1 MRKRILSLLC
11 ALLLLLTGCVRGG
24 EEESGA
30 YEVYFAAP
38 LPDSGTDSPVQG
50 PAVQWETRRLPQDA
64 DVLSAL
70 VECLLSG
77 PVSDGLRSP
86 FPDGVYQVSAPTL
99 TDGVCEVDLSERYGG
114 LSGVDLTIADY
125 CIALTLCQV
134 KGVEAVSILVE
145 GEPISYRDH
154 QFLRESDAVLSSAE
168 DEPVY
173 LSADLCFLREE
184 GGLAVEHREL
194 LVPSGSSPESVLLQ
208 ALLAG
213 PETESLS
220 APLSGEAR
228 VIDLWVNDSGICYL
242 NFDAAFLSDQPASAS
257 QARLTLYAIVNT
269 LCQLPNVDAVAF
281 LVEGESIPDY
291 GGVAADVPLEP
302 NPDLVVS

>member
-99 TDGVCEVDLSERYGG
+99 TDGVCEVNLSERYGG

-134 KGVEAVSILVE
+134 EGVEAVSILVE

-154 QFLRESDAVLSSAE
+154 QLLRESDAVLSSAE

-213 PETESLS
+213 PETEGLS

>member
-1 MRKRILSLLC
+1 MRKRILSMLC
-11 ALLLLLTGCVRGG
+11 ALLLLTGCTPGRDA
-24 EEESGA
+24 ESGA
-30 YEVYFAAP
+30 YEVYFAAA
-38 LPDSGTDSPVQG
+38 LPDGGADDPVQG

-125 CIALTLCQV
+125 CIALTLLQV
-134 KGVEAVSILVE
+134 EGVEAVSILVE

-154 QFLRESDAVLSSAE
+154 QLLRESDIILSSAE

-184 GGLAVEHREL
+184 GGLAVERREL
-194 LVPSGSSPESVLLQ
+194 LIPSGSAPEEVLLQ
-208 ALLAG
+208 ALLSG
-213 PETESLS
+213 PETDGLSLPIP
-220 APLSGEAR
+220 ADAR
-228 VIDLWVNDSGICYL
+228 LIDLWVNEDGICYV
-242 NFDAAFLSDQPASAS
+242 NFDAAFLSGSGAAPGRD
-257 QARLTLYAIVNT
+257 RLLLYAIVNT
-269 LCQLPNVDAVAF
+269 LCQLPNVDAVF
-281 LVEGESIPDY
+281 LLVEGESVEEF
-291 GGVAADVPLEP
+291 GGMAVNVPLEP

>member
-1 MRKRILSLLC
+1 MSMLC
-11 ALLLLLTGCVRGG
+11 ALLLLTGCAPGGG
-24 EEESGA
+24 EGNGS
-30 YEVYFAAP
+30 YQVYFAAH
-38 LPDSGTDSPVQG
+38 LPGDTAAEPIRG

-64 DVLSAL
+64 DVLSGL

-86 FPDGVYQVSAPTL
+86 FPDGVYQRSAPTL
-99 TDGVCEVDLSERYGG
+99 TDGVCEVDLSEHYGG

-134 KGVEAVSILVE
+134 EGVDAVSILVE

-154 QFLRESDAVLSSAE
+154 QLLRESDAVLSSAE

-173 LSADLCFLREE
+173 LSADLYYLRQE

-194 LVPSGSSPESVLLQ
+194 LVPSGSAPEQVLLQ
-208 ALLAG
+208 ALLEG
-213 PETESLS
+213 PESEELSLPMPDQTS
-220 APLSGEAR
+220 
-228 VIDLWVNDSGICYL
+228 VIDLWVNDSGTCYV
-242 NFDAAFLSDQPASAS
+242 NFNAAFLSGRPTSAS
-257 QARLTLYAIVNT
+257 QSRLLLYAVVNT
-269 LCQLPNVDAVAF
+269 LCQLPNVDNVF
-281 LVEGESIPDY
+281 LLVEGESVSDY
-291 GGVAADVPLEP
+291 AGLTTDVPLEA

>member
-154 QFLRESDAVLSSAE
+154 QLLRESDAVLSSAE

-213 PETESLS
+213 PETEGLS

-228 VIDLWVNDSGICYL
+228 VIDLWVNNSGICYL

>member
-11 ALLLLLTGCVRGG
+11 ALILLLTGCVRGG

-213 PETESLS
+213 PETEGLG

-228 VIDLWVNDSGICYL
+228 VIDLWVNDSGICYV
-242 NFDAAFLSDQPASAS
+242 NFDAAFLSDRPASAS

>member
-1 MRKRILSLLC
+1 MRKRILSMLC
-11 ALLLLLTGCVRGG
+11 ALLLLTGCTPGRDA
-24 EEESGA
+24 ESGA
-30 YEVYFAAP
+30 YEVYFAAA
-38 LPDSGTDSPVQG
+38 LPDGGADDPVQG

-134 KGVEAVSILVE
+134 E

-154 QFLRESDAVLSSAE
+154 QLLRESDAVLSSAE

-184 GGLAVEHREL
+184 GGLAMEHREL
-194 LVPSGSSPESVLLQ
+194 LVPSGSAPESVLLQ

-213 PETESLS
+213 PETEGLS
-220 APLSGEAR
+220 APLSGEVR
-228 VIDLWVNDSGICYL
+228 VIDLWVNDSGICYV
-242 NFDAAFLSDQPASAS
+242 NFDAAFLSNQPTSAS
-257 QARLTLYAIVNT
+257 HARLTLYAIVNT

-281 LVEGESIPDY
+281 LVEGESISDY

>member
-24 EEESGA
+24 EVESGA

-154 QFLRESDAVLSSAE
+154 QLLRESDAVLSSAE

-213 PETESLS
+213 PETEGLS

>member
-1 MRKRILSLLC
+1 MRKRILSMLC
-11 ALLLLLTGCVRGG
+11 ALLLLTGCAPAG
-24 EEESGA
+24 EEGND
-30 YEVYFAAP
+30 YEVYFAAA
-38 LPDSGTDSPVQG
+38 LPDSGTDDPVQG

-64 DVLSAL
+64 DVLSDL

-77 PVSDGLRSP
+77 PASDGLRSP
-86 FPDGVYQVSAPTL
+86 FPDGVYQLSAPTL
-99 TDGVCEVDLSERYGG
+99 TDGVCEVNLSERYGG

-134 KGVEAVSILVE
+134 EGVESVSILVE
-145 GEPISYRDH
+145 GEPISYRNH
-154 QFLRESDAVLSSAE
+154 QLLRESDAVLSSAE

-173 LSADLCFLREE
+173 LSADLYYLRQE

-194 LVPSGSSPESVLLQ
+194 LVPSGSAPEAVLLQ
-208 ALLAG
+208 ALLSG
-213 PETESLS
+213 PETEGLS
-220 APLSGEAR
+220 APLTGEAR
-228 VIDLWVNDSGICYL
+228 VIDLWVDDGGICYV
-242 NFDAAFLSDQPASAS
+242 NFDAAFLSQQPASAS
-257 QARLTLYAIVNT
+257 QARLTLYAMVNT